1 MNKSVDGEFRR
12 VDTRHM
18 EALIAYML
26 NLHCDTAVKSDLIKD
41 IVFLSLSLFGEAVV
55 AGTARGVYAFTAKQ
69 RLAFFLTEV
78 SDLLRLSDIDKFVG
92 LAMAA
97 FSTFSDFDDE
107 IGVQEMADALKRRKT
122 KQDERRSRA
131 H

>member
-1 MNKSVDGEFRR
+1 MNKLVDSER

-41 IVFLSLSLFGEAVV
+41 IVFLSLSLFGENIATGAV
-55 AGTARGVYAFTAKQ
+55 RESYAFTAKQ
-69 RLAFFLTEV
+69 RLALFLTEV

-92 LAMAA
+92 LVTAA
-97 FSTFSDFDDE
+97 FSPFLDFDDGL
-107 IGVQEMADALKRRKT
+107 GVQEMADALKRRKT